1 MEVGITMKRIVVIL
15 AALAG
20 AAACM
25 SKSSNLSFSVR
36 TGPSPAATGGG
47 AAPAATVG
55 TIRIA
60 IRKLALEPAGEGA
73 EVKVGPFGISVS
85 GSSPI
90 HQVFDT
96 SVPAGDYRELK
107 VVIDTVNAGEAGSDA
122 TLQALAAIPASIAV
136 DGTVGGDG
144 GGSFTFT
151 TTMEVD
157 QERNGSFTVGSGTMQ
172 TSNVT
177 LDVDPSGW
185 FLAPDGSSLD
195 PRDPVNRGQ
204 ILANIRASIRAFPD
218 EKRKGEDEDECEC
231 EDHDLG
237 SDGGTGGAA
246 ASPADTSHD
255 DGHHEEICT
264 CTPGPAPSGGT
275 PVPDGGTPM

>member
-1 MEVGITMKRIVVIL
+1 MKRVLVVL
-15 AALAG
+15 AAVAIAAG
-20 AAACM
+20 CS

-36 TGPSPAATGGG
+36 SGPSTAGAGGSAATPGV
-47 AAPAATVG
+47 TVG

-60 IRKLALEPAGEGA
+60 IRELALEPAGGGA

-107 VVIDTVNAGEAGSDA
+107 LVVGTVNAGEAGSDA
-122 TLQALAAIPASIAV
+122 TLLALAGLHASIAV
-136 DGTVGGDG
+136 DGTVAGAAGGA
-144 GGSFTFT
+144 FTFT
-151 TTMEVD
+151 TSMEVD
-157 QERNGSFTVGSGTMQ
+157 QERKGTFTVGSGGAA

-218 EKRKGEDEDECEC
+218 DDENGEDEEECEC

-237 SDGGTGGAA
+237 SSGGSGAT
-246 ASPADTSHD
+246 ASTADASHD
-255 DGHHEEICT
+255 DGRHEEICT
-264 CTPGPAPSGGT
+264 CTPAPPPGGAPG

>member
-1 MEVGITMKRIVVIL
+1 MKRVLVVL
-15 AALAG
+15 AAVAI
-20 AAACM
+20 AAACS

-36 TGPSPAATGGG
+36 SGPSTAG
-47 AAPAATVG
+47 AGASAVAPGIAIG

-60 IRKLALEPAGEGA
+60 IRKLALEPAGGGA

-107 VVIDTVNAGEAGSDA
+107 LVVDTVNASEAGSDA
-122 TLQALAAIPASIAV
+122 TLLALAGLHASIAV
-136 DGTVGGDG
+136 DGTVSGDG
-144 GGSFTFT
+144 GGPFTFT
-151 TTMEVD
+151 TPMEVD
-157 QERNGSFTVGSGTMQ
+157 QERNGTFTVGSGSAA

-218 EKRKGEDEDECEC
+218 DDENGEDEEECEC

-237 SDGGTGGAA
+237 GSGGSGATTSTA
-246 ASPADTSHD
+246 DASHE

-264 CTPGPAPSGGT
+264 CTPAPSPGGAPGPST
-275 PVPDGGTPM
+275 GGGNPM

>member
-1 MEVGITMKRIVVIL
+1 MKRILVVL
-15 AALAG
+15 AAAAIAAG
-20 AAACM
+20 CS

-36 TGPSPAATGGG
+36 SGPSTAAAGG
-47 AAPAATVG
+47 APAAATPAVTVG

-60 IRKLALEPAGEGA
+60 IRKLALEPAGGGA

-90 HQVFDT
+90 HQVFDA

-107 VVIDTVNAGEAGSDA
+107 TVIDTVNAGEAGSDA
-122 TLQALAAIPASIAV
+122 TLQALAALHASIAV
-136 DGTVGGDG
+136 DGTVAGSG
-144 GGSFTFT
+144 GGPFTFT
-151 TTMEVD
+151 TSMEVD
-157 QERNGSFTVGSGTMQ
+157 QERNGPFTVGSGTTG

-195 PRDPVNRGQ
+195 PRDPANRGQ

-218 EKRKGEDEDECEC
+218 DDENGKDEEECEC

-237 SDGGTGGAA
+237 SGSGSGSGAA
-246 ASPADTSHD
+246 ASTADASHD
-255 DGHHEEICT
+255 DGHHEEVCT
-264 CTPGPAPSGGT
+264 CTPSTPPGGAAGPAP
-275 PVPDGGTPM
+275 M